1 MVVYLS
7 FHTVY
12 FSNNLYCFLKL
23 LFPFLLAPMIHKW
36 TCISWLQLWLFLLSI
51 FETGITTVTS
61 NTILS
66 DTFWTDMS
74 CVAELVLWARA
85 MQTCLKT
92 SEQQNVDW
100 LLQDTVHELVN
111 SRHLN
116 LAWTDICTALGGG
129 RKTWSAG
136 CMNEDILWG
145 GKLCLVNKLC
155 FIYTA
160 CLYIVFFCLRVI
172 SLALVCNANASLLG
186 NWHSKCYLIIT
197 QSNYHTRL
205 KEITKSICLEY
216 VWFPFTTGIY

>member
-23 LFPFLLAPMIHKW
+23 FFSLF
-36 TCISWLQLWLFLLSI
+36 TCTDDSEVDLYLVVAAVTLFWNWNYNCHI
-51 FETGITTVTS
+51 QHNPI
-61 NTILS
+61 NN
-66 DTFWTDMS
+66 WYCMS
-74 CVAELVLWARA
+74 CMAELVLWARA

-100 LLQDTVHELVN
+100 RTLHELVN
-111 SRHLN
+111 SGHLN
-116 LAWTDICTALGGG
+116 LAWTDICTALGG

-160 CLYIVFFCLRVI
+160 CLYIVFF
-172 SLALVCNANASLLG
+172 AL
-186 NWHSKCYLIIT
+186 
-197 QSNYHTRL
+197 
-205 KEITKSICLEY
+205 
-216 VWFPFTTGIY
+216 

>member
-116 LAWTDICTALGGG
+116 LAWTDICTALGGEG
-129 RKTWSAG
+129 KHDQQVVWMKTFCGEGSFALWTSSALFTQPV
-136 CMNEDILWG
+136 CI
-145 GKLCLVNKLC
+145 LC
-155 FIYTA
+155 F
-160 CLYIVFFCLRVI
+160 F
-172 SLALVCNANASLLG
+172 ALELFHLPWCVMPMHHFSG
-186 NWHSKCYLIIT
+186 TGT
-197 QSNYHTRL
+197 QNVT
-205 KEITKSICLEY
+205 
-216 VWFPFTTGIY
+216 